1 MLYSNISFSIFIM
14 TSFTQWHSSWN
25 QQEEVSYFI
34 NRDLIWTKSKHCHF
48 FREKARLELLVT
60 WMVLN
65 GKNKY
70 LHTGKYIHSLYGLVS
85 DLEWLSIILAKFFQ
99 KRYVYE
105 QKYTTR
111 RSFLQYLNSDFLFY
125 LGWSGS
131 LSTKQAKY
139 NEGCSKLNYLLVEV

>member
-1 MLYSNISFSIFIM
+1 
-14 TSFTQWHSSWN
+14 
-25 QQEEVSYFI
+25 
-34 NRDLIWTKSKHCHF
+34 
-48 FREKARLELLVT
+48 
-60 WMVLN
+60 MVLN

-105 QKYTTR
+105 QKYTRR
-111 RSFLQYLNSDFLFY
+111 RSFLQYLNSDFLYY

-131 LSTKQAKY
+131 VSTKQAKY
-139 NEGCSKLNYLLVEV
+139 NKGRSKLKYLLAEV